1 MYTRELE
8 CVLPVLKRLTETVHV
23 QCIGDTKVNF
33 KYTLSD
39 FASCMSWWFS
49 WPDTLG

>member
-1 MYTRELE
+1 MELE
-8 CVLPVLKRLTETVHV
+8 CVLHVQKGFTENIHV

-39 FASCMSWWFS
+39 YASCMSGWFS